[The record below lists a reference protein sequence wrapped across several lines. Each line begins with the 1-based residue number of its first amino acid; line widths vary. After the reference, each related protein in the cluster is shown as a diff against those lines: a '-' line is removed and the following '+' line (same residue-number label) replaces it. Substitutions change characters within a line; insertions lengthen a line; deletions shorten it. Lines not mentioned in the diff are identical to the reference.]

1 MENKDLEKEI
11 NTEEKNQ
18 SSEGQ
23 ADTEVK
29 DIKEADIQEEKEK
42 QEKASEGNLE
52 AELERLKNE
61 LNESKDKYIRLY
73 SEFENFR
80 RRTAKERL
88 DLIKTAHE
96 DLVVTL
102 LPVLDDFERAQ
113 KSFETNKEKGDVKTT
128 IEGFQLIQNKFY
140 KLMEQKGLKPM
151 PDNPGIDFDPEI
163 HEAIT
168 KIPAPEDKLKG
179 KVVDVVEKGYYLND
193 KVIRFA
199 KVVIG
204 S

>member
-1 MENKDLEKEI
+1 MDNKDLEKGI
-11 NTEEKNQ
+11 NAEEKNHHNTDHVG
-18 SSEGQ
+18 SETEFDDNVQEEAEKATEDKEEG
-23 ADTEVK
+23 EVK
-29 DIKEADIQEEKEK
+29 KIK
-42 QEKASEGNLE
+42 G
-52 AELERLKNE
+52 ELD
-61 LNESKDKYIRLY
+61 ESKDKYIRLY

-88 DLIKTAHE
+88 ELVKTANE
-96 DLVVTL
+96 DLVVAL
-102 LPVLDDFERAQ
+102 LPVLDDFERAK
-113 KSFETNKEKGDVKTT
+113 KSFGNNKEKGDIKAT

-140 KLMEQKGLKPM
+140 KIMEQKGLKPM
-151 PDNPGIDFDPEI
+151 PDNPGIDFDPEV

-168 KIPAPEDKLKG
+168 KIPAPDDKLKG
-179 KVVDVVEKGYYLND
+179 KVVDVVEKGYLLND

>member
-18 SSEGQ
+18 ATSEAIETDAEGKNIVDE
-23 ADTEVK
+23 A
-29 DIKEADIQEEKEK
+29 KEEQEKEPENK
-42 QEKASEGNLE
+42 QVDELSKLK
-52 AELERLKNE
+52 AELA
-61 LNESKDKYIRLY
+61 ESKDKYLRLY

-96 DLVVTL
+96 DLMVTL

-113 KSFETNKEKGDVKTT
+113 KAFANNKNKEDNKAS
-128 IEGFQLIQNKFY
+128 IEGFQLIQNKLY

-168 KIPAPEDKLKG
+168 KIPAPDDKLKG

-204 S
+204 A